1 MMWFGLGHMFGGGLL
16 GIIFFGLI
24 IYAIFTLIN
33 GTRFNENRYNRRNDA
48 LEILNEKYARGEIS
62 DEEYV
67 RKKAMLLNA

>member
-1 MMWFGLGHMFGGGLL
+1 MMGFGLGHMFGGGLL
-16 GIIFFGLI
+16 GIILFGLI

>member
-1 MMWFGLGHMFGGGLL
+1 MFGGGLL

-24 IYAIFTLIN
+24 IYAIFTLITAP
-33 GTRFNENRYNRRNDA
+33 GSMKIGITGEMTPWRF
-48 LEILNEKYARGEIS
+48 LTKKYARGEIS